1 MLRIFTYISI
11 YRQPLFS
18 TTSISNPL
26 LTLFSRVS
34 GYVNNGNI
42 QVAILE
48 QLVNYIRGG
57 KLPTEYI
64 PVKPKKVILVGH
76 SYGSVLSNALLAAN
90 PDIADG
96 AVLTGRNYAFNA
108 PFVLASVQ
116 LRIANQ
122 LHPAQYKGY
131 DTGAVCF
138 VDLYASIQL

>member
-1 MLRIFTYISI
+1 L
-11 YRQPLFS
+11 
-18 TTSISNPL
+18 
-26 LTLFSRVS
+26 SRVS
-34 GYVNNGNI
+34 GYVNNGNV

-57 KLPTEYI
+57 KLSTAYI
-64 PVKPKKVILVGH
+64 PVKPQKVILVGH

-96 AVLTGRNYAFNA
+96 AVLTGWNYAFNA

-122 LHPAQYKGY
+122 LYPAQYKGY
-131 DTGAVCF
+131 DTGALCF
-138 VDLYASIQL
+138 MDLYAAIQL